1 MKNLERVTVIVFV
14 AVLAVFIGLKAYT
27 RMAVDTT
34 PPQIS
39 CDTDTIDI
47 SVADPESVLLQGVTA
62 KDDRDGDLTGSI
74 MVKGVTNLLSGN
86 TARVSYIVFDSSNN
100 MATCQRTIRY
110 TDYEKH
116 RFALSQPLIYHE
128 GGIYRVIKVKL
139 SANALNHVAADGH
152 LMKTKGYICSHC
164 GCGMFNDD
172 KASEPPMYSVCPICR
187 QPIDFKNAL
196 VQELYGIETVEA
208 YEASRITVMDEERQR
223 MGFDVQTTFSLAK
236 DAAVSRREAKI
247 ATEDGVTT
255 LTYVPAA
262 TIWRI
267 NKGLR
272 RRANK
277 NELGYY
283 INSNAC

>member
-14 AVLAVFIGLKAYT
+14 AVLAVFIGVKAYT

-110 TDYEKH
+110 TDYEKP
-116 RFALSQPLIYHE
+116 RFALSQPHE
-128 GGIYRVIKVKL
+128 PSGDHQQRQKAAGGTERVSGLYRSGSGL
-139 SANALNHVAADGH
+139 Q
-152 LMKTKGYICSHC
+152 
-164 GCGMFNDD
+164 F
-172 KASEPPMYSVCPICR
+172 R
-187 QPIDFKNAL
+187 QL
-196 VQELYGIETVEA
+196 CL
-208 YEASRITVMDEERQR
+208 
-223 MGFDVQTTFSLAK
+223 L
-236 DAAVSRREAKI
+236 RE
-247 ATEDGVTT
+247 GQ
-255 LTYVPAA
+255 
-262 TIWRI
+262 
-267 NKGLR
+267 LR
-272 RRANK
+272 RG
-277 NELGYY
+277 L
-283 INSNAC
+283 